1 MFCYRQ
7 GLIFYLKGTPS
18 REGYKTG
25 FSVLTT
31 FELAL
36 PGQIDTIWKT
46 VSPYYLFNIS
56 RLYCKCTVRYSL
68 IPYSGVTVL
77 TIHMISSSVFLD
89 QLTVLV
95 FSVELMYGIELGP

>member
-1 MFCYRQ
+1 MLCYHQ

-18 REGYKTG
+18 REEYKTG

-31 FELAL
+31 FESAL
-36 PGQIDTIWKT
+36 PGQIGTIWKT

-56 RLYCKCTVRYSL
+56 RLYRKCTVQYSL
-68 IPYSGVTVL
+68 IPYSGVMVL
-77 TIHMISSSVFLD
+77 TIQRISSSVFLD

-95 FSVELMYGIELGP
+95 FSLELMYGIELGP